1 MPKRPRTP
9 LPSERQKRL
18 PDNIGIYVDAARETS
33 EAAAEELQRAN
44 ALIDQAIGCLLSTPS
59 EAERLLLHA
68 ARLVAED
75 EASHQYIQRMLVQ
88 CRIGR

>member
-1 MPKRPRTP
+1 MLKRQKTP
-9 LPSERQKRL
+9 PPSERQRRL
-18 PDNIGIYVDAARETS
+18 PDRIGVYVDAARETS

-44 ALIDQAIGCLLSTPS
+44 SLIDQAIACLLTKPN
-59 EAERLLLHA
+59 EAERLLLYA

-88 CRIGR
+88 CRLGR